1 MEKDIESLSFIRIVN
16 RHAPHLLHVLTAIH
30 MSCKIIQRE
39 ISKAG
44 IIGLHGIVE
53 SAGENASGDIQKKL
67 DVISND
73 IMIDHL
79 IHSNSCSLL
88 LSEENEDV
96 ILVPEKHRGDY
107 MVTFDPLDGSSNIDC
122 NCCVGTIFSIYHLEK
137 RDEYKEMDY
146 LKKGDEMICS
156 GYVLYGPSTEMV
168 ITFEKGSGVYRFTL
182 DQSIG
187 EFICTGKI
195 RFPQEPKKIYSINE
209 ANWENWK
216 ENIREFI
223 YQFKQ
228 KNTKYTQRY
237 IGSMVAD
244 VHRTLLYG
252 GTFMYPSD
260 EKNKEG
266 KLRILYECSPLAR
279 LVEEAGGEAITDDI
293 DNTRI
298 LDILPQK
305 IHQKIPIVLGSSSEI
320 IRLKRINNEITR
332 SSGRITNKF
341 L

>member
-53 SAGENASGDIQKKL
+53 SVGENASGDIQKKL

-96 ILVPEKHRGDY
+96 IIVPEKHRGDN

-122 NCCVGTIFSIYHLEK
+122 NCCVGTIFSIFHLPK
-137 RDEYKEMDY
+137 QNEYKETDY
-146 LKKGDEMICS
+146 LKKGDEMICA

-195 RFPQEPKKIYSINE
+195 QFPHEPKKIYSINE
-209 ANWENWK
+209 ANCENWK
-216 ENIREFI
+216 ENVREFVN
-223 YQFKQ
+223 QHKV

-252 GTFMYPSD
+252 GIFMYPSD

-266 KLRILYECSPLAR
+266 KLRILYECFPMAR
-279 LVEEAGGEAITDDI
+279 LVEEAGGEALTDDI
-293 DNTRI
+293 QNTRI
-298 LDILPQK
+298 LDILPKQ
-305 IHQKIPIVLGSSSEI
+305 IHQKIPIVLGSSGEI
-320 IRLKRINNEITR
+320 ERLKKINMVMRRTKQI
-332 SSGRITNKF
+332 
-341 L
+341 

>member
-16 RHAPHLLHVLTAIH
+16 RHAPHLLHILTAIH

-44 IIGLHGIVE
+44 IIGLHGIVD

-96 ILVPEKHRGDY
+96 ILVPEEHRGDY

-122 NCCVGTIFSIYHLEK
+122 NCCVGTIFSIFHLPK
-137 RDEYKEMDY
+137 QNEYKETDY
-146 LKKGDEMICS
+146 LKKGEEMICA

-168 ITFEKGSGVYRFTL
+168 ITFEKGSGLYRFTL

-195 RFPQEPKKIYSINE
+195 QIPKDYKKIYSINE
-209 ANWENWK
+209 SNWHSWRENV
-216 ENIREFI
+216 REFI
-223 YQFKQ
+223 TQYKI

-252 GTFMYPSD
+252 GMFMYPSD
-260 EKNKEG
+260 EKNKDG
-266 KLRILYECSPLAR
+266 KLRIMYECFPMAR
-279 LVEEAGGEAITDDI
+279 LVEEAGGEAITDDFY
-293 DNTRI
+293 NTRV
-298 LDILPQK
+298 LDLTPNH
-305 IHQKIPIVLGSSSEI
+305 IHQKIPLLLGNSEEI
-320 IRLKRINNEITR
+320 IKFKKINNCI
-332 SSGRITNKF
+332 KCK
-341 L
+341 

>member
-16 RHAPHLLHVLTAIH
+16 RHAPHLLHILTAIH

-44 IIGLHGIVE
+44 IIGLHGIVD

-96 ILVPEKHRGDY
+96 ILVPEEHRGDY

-122 NCCVGTIFSIYHLEK
+122 NCCVGTIFSIFHLPK
-137 RDEYKEMDY
+137 QNEYKETDY
-146 LKKGDEMICS
+146 LKKGDEMICA

-168 ITFEKGSGVYRFTL
+168 ITFEKGSGLYRFTL

-195 RFPQEPKKIYSINE
+195 HIPKDYKKIYSINE
-209 ANWENWK
+209 ANWDSWRENV
-216 ENIREFI
+216 REYI
-223 YQFKQ
+223 IQYKV

-252 GTFMYPSD
+252 GMFMYPSD
-260 EKNKEG
+260 EKNKDG
-266 KLRILYECSPLAR
+266 KLRIMYECSPMAR

-293 DNTRI
+293 YNTRV
-298 LDILPQK
+298 LDIIPTH
-305 IHQKIPIVLGSSSEI
+305 IHQKIPLLLGNVEEIVKFKKINHYI
-320 IRLKRINNEITR
+320 IK
-332 SSGRITNKF
+332 
-341 L
+341 